1 MTWAVEEGLMRAAI
15 GLLEHEE
22 KRFELLRAAL
32 DAGDAS
38 PESEDLD
45 GVKVFAR
52 LRR

>member
-32 DAGDAS
+32 DA
-38 PESEDLD
+38 ESEDLD